1 MAGICIGD
9 GLLMSRRN
17 KGRDRPGLFL
27 RVLISVVG
35 AALVL
40 LAVVRL
46 SLFFFGDIAAAD
58 VNVRRVGGVNDGRP
72 AKERYEWSLDYTFRD
87 KAGKMYDGTTTRRG
101 SDISVDT
108 DGWVYYFSFSP
119 YINALESDA
128 EPNFTQLLLVII
140 GAFLVYIINRRN
152 PRTYPDVRDG
162 GGTA

>member
-1 MAGICIGD
+1 MN
-9 GLLMSRRN
+9 RRN
-17 KGRDRPGLFL
+17 QGRDRPGLFW
-27 RVLISVVG
+27 RTLISAVG

-72 AKERYEWSLDYTFRD
+72 AEDRYEWSLDYTFRD
-87 KAGKMYDGTTTRRG
+87 KAGKMHDGTATRRG

-108 DGWVYYFSFSP
+108 DDWVYYFSFAP

-128 EPNFTQLLLVII
+128 EPNFTQLLLII
-140 GAFLVYIINRRN
+140 VGGFLVYIINRRN
-152 PRTYPDVRDG
+152 PLTIPDDREG
-162 GGTA
+162 WSANG